1 MNDDRETTDR
11 ELIENAAN
19 AAGLRVQHFHEDAGL
34 YIVDPIEGGS
44 YWNPLRDD
52 GEALRLAAQ
61 LRISVGYDG
70 HAVGE
75 WVFAQEPE
83 KPDTVSV
90 RQYVRVSGGDFAAAY
105 RRAIVLAAAEMAT
118 ERRD

>member
-1 MNDDRETTDR
+1 MTDGREMTDR

-19 AAGLRVQHFHEDAGL
+19 AAGLR
-34 YIVDPIEGGS
+34 IE
-44 YWNPLRDD
+44 YWGKYFPYVSDENGAKFSWDPLRDD
-52 GEALRLAAQ
+52 GEALRLAAH

-75 WVFAQEPE
+75 WAFAQEPE

-118 ERRD
+118 VRHD